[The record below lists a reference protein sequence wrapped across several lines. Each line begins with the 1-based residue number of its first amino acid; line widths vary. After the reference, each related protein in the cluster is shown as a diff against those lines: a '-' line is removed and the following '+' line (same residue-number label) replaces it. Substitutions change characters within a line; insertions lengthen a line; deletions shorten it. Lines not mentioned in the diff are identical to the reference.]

1 MERSRAKLEEHS
13 EHHGR
18 LKNYINGGWEDS
30 ESSQIREVINPATGK
45 VIAEVPLSTPEEVQK
60 TVMVAQEAFQGWRE
74 TPPTRRARYF
84 FELQRLME
92 ENFEGLSRTVVQE
105 VGKTIDEARGEL
117 RRSIEEIECACGTPS
132 LMFGYIAEDIAPTID
147 LQAINEPLG
156 VFFMVPAFNF
166 PALVP
171 LEYMPYAVACGN
183 TYIVKP
189 STEVPITQVKIFE
202 LIDKIGLPPGV
213 VNLVHGSRDVVNNL
227 LEHPDVKGLSFVGSS
242 PVGKLLYEKAAKY
255 GKRAQCAGGAKNH
268 FVIMPDADLD
278 ITVNAMLSS
287 FFGCSGQRCLAGAVA
302 VPVGDVYEPL
312 KEKLVEAASKI
323 KLGYGLEEG
332 VQMGALVSKEHMEN
346 VLGFIDKGIEEG
358 ANLLLDGRNVRVD
371 RYPHGA
377 FVGPTIFDEVRPNM
391 TIAQEEIFGPVAC
404 IIKAND
410 FDEALK
416 LIEGSRFGHSA
427 LIFTSSG
434 YWAREFRYRAPCGN
448 IGINIGVAATQA
460 FSTLGSYKESF
471 YGDIHGRAE
480 SIKFFTDRKIVIT
493 RWF

>member
-1 MERSRAKLEEHS
+1 MENSRAILKEPS
-13 EHHGR
+13 KYYGR
-18 LKNYINGGWEDS
+18 LKNYINGRWVDS
-30 ESSQIREVINPATGK
+30 ESSQIREVINPATNEL
-45 VIAEVPLSTPEEVQK
+45 IAEVPLSTPKEVEQA
-60 TVMVAQEAFQGWRE
+60 VMVARDAFQGWRE

-84 FELQRLME
+84 FELKRLME
-92 ENFEGLSRTVVQE
+92 ENFEDLSRTVVQE

-117 RRSIEEIECACGTPS
+117 RRSIEEVECACGTPS
-132 LMFGYIAEDIAPTID
+132 LMLGYVAEDITPTID

-156 VFFMVPAFNF
+156 VFCMVPAFNF

-189 STEVPITQVKIFE
+189 STEVPITQVRIFE
-202 LIDKIGLPPGV
+202 LIDKIGLPSGV

-227 LEHPDVKGLSFVGSS
+227 LEHPYMKGLSFVGSS

-278 ITVNAMLSS
+278 IAVNAMLSS

-312 KEKLVEAASKI
+312 KEKFVEAASKI
-323 KLGYGLEEG
+323 KIGYGLEEG
-332 VQMGALVSKEHMEN
+332 VQMGALVSREHMEG
-346 VLGFIDKGIEEG
+346 VLGFIEKGIEEG
-358 ANLLLDGRNVRVD
+358 ARLILDGRNVTVAG
-371 RYPHGA
+371 YPDGA
-377 FVGPTIFDEVRPNM
+377 FIGPTIFDDVRPEM

-404 IIKAND
+404 IIRAND
-410 FDEALK
+410 FDGALR
-416 LIEGSRFGHSA
+416 LIEESRFGHSA

-434 YWAREFRYRAPCGN
+434 YWAREFRYRVPCGN
-448 IGINIGVAATQA
+448 IGIN
-460 FSTLGSYKESF
+460 
-471 YGDIHGRAE
+471 
-480 SIKFFTDRKIVIT
+480 
-493 RWF
+493 

>member
-1 MERSRAKLEEHS
+1 VESSRALLKEPS
-13 EHHGR
+13 KYYGR
-18 LKNYINGGWEDS
+18 LKNYINGRWVDS
-30 ESSQIREVINPATGK
+30 ESSQIREVINPATNEL
-45 VIAEVPLSTPEEVQK
+45 IAEVPLSTPNEVEQAVK
-60 TVMVAQEAFQGWRE
+60 VAREAFQGWRE

-84 FELQRLME
+84 FELKRLME
-92 ENFEGLSRTVVQE
+92 ENFEDLSRTVVQE

-117 RRSIEEIECACGTPS
+117 RRSIEEVECACGIPS
-132 LMFGYIAEDIAPTID
+132 LMLGYVAEDITPTID

-156 VFFMVPAFNF
+156 VFCMVPAFNF

-189 STEVPITQVKIFE
+189 STEVPITQVRIFE

-213 VNLVHGSRDVVNNL
+213 VNLVHGSRDVVNSL
-227 LEHPDVKGLSFVGSS
+227 LENPDMKGLSFVGSS

-278 ITVNAMLSS
+278 IAVNAMLSS
-287 FFGCSGQRCLAGAVA
+287 FFGCSGQRCLAGAVG

-312 KEKLVEAASKI
+312 KEKFVEAASKI
-323 KLGYGLEEG
+323 KIGYGLQEG
-332 VQMGALVSKEHMEN
+332 VQMGALVSREHMES
-346 VLGFIDKGIEEG
+346 VLGFIEKGIEEG
-358 ANLLLDGRNVRVD
+358 ARLLLDGRNVTID
-371 RYPHGA
+371 GYPDGA
-377 FVGPTIFDEVRPNM
+377 FIGPTIFDDVRPEM
-391 TIAQEEIFGPVAC
+391 TIAKEEIFGPVAS
-404 IIKAND
+404 IIRAND
-410 FDEALK
+410 FDDALK
-416 LIEGSRFGHSA
+416 LIEASRFGHSA

-434 YWAREFRYRAPCGN
+434 YWAREFRYRVPCGN
-448 IGINIGVAATQA
+448 IGINVGIAATQA

-471 YGDIHGRAE
+471 YGDLHGRAE
-480 SIKFFTDRKIVIT
+480 SIKFFTDRKVIIT

>member
-1 MERSRAKLEEHS
+1 
-13 EHHGR
+13 
-18 LKNYINGGWEDS
+18 
-30 ESSQIREVINPATGK
+30 
-45 VIAEVPLSTPEEVQK
+45 
-60 TVMVAQEAFQGWRE
+60 
-74 TPPTRRARYF
+74 
-84 FELQRLME
+84 
-92 ENFEGLSRTVVQE
+92 
-105 VGKTIDEARGEL
+105 
-117 RRSIEEIECACGTPS
+117 
-132 LMFGYIAEDIAPTID
+132 MFGYIAEDIAPTID

-156 VFFMVPAFNF
+156 VFCMVPAFNF

>member
-1 MERSRAKLEEHS
+1 MEKARAISAEDNRHY
-13 EHHGR
+13 GR
-18 LKNYINGGWEDS
+18 LKNYINGRWE
-30 ESSQIREVINPATGK
+30 ESKSPRTKEVINPATAK
-45 VIAEVPLSTPEEVQK
+45 VIAEVPLSTPDEVQEAVEIAK
-60 TVMVAQEAFQGWRE
+60 DAFQGWRE
-74 TPPTRRARYF
+74 TSPTRRARYF
-84 FELQRLME
+84 FELKRLME
-92 ENFEGLSRTVVQE
+92 EDFEDLSTTVVLE

-117 RRSIEEIECACGTPS
+117 RRSIEEVECACGIPS
-132 LMFGYIAEDIAPTID
+132 LMLGYIAEDIAPTID

-156 VFFMVPAFNF
+156 VFCMVPAFNF

-189 STEVPITQVKIFE
+189 STKVPITQTKIFE
-202 LIDKIGLPPGV
+202 LIDQIGLPPGV
-213 VNLVHGSRDVVNNL
+213 VNMVHGSRDVVDGL

-268 FVIMPDADLD
+268 FVVMPDADLD
-278 ITVNAMLSS
+278 LTVNAMLSS

-302 VPVGDVYEPL
+302 VPVGDIYEPL
-312 KEKLVEAASKI
+312 REKLVKSASKI
-323 KLGYGLEEG
+323 KVGYGLEEG
-332 VQMGALVSKEHMEN
+332 VQMGALVSKEHMET
-346 VLGFIDKGIEEG
+346 VLGFVDKGIEEG
-358 ANLLLDGRNVRVD
+358 AKLLLDGRNVKVD
-371 RYPHGA
+371 GYPDGA
-377 FVGPTIFDEVRPNM
+377 FIGPTIFDEVTPDM

-404 IIKAND
+404 IIRSED

-448 IGINIGVAATQA
+448 IGINVGIAATQA

-471 YGDIHGRAE
+471 YGDLHGRAE